1 MDLLRLATAG
11 SVDDGKSTLIGR
23 LLYDAKAVLADQLAH
38 VEERSVN
45 GLDLALLT
53 DGLRAEREQG
63 ITIDVAYRSFAT
75 ARRRFIL
82 ADCPGHAQYTRNMV
96 TGASTADLA
105 LLLVDARAGLTE
117 QSRRHAAIA
126 GLLALRHV
134 IVVVNKMDLVE
145 YSEERFDD
153 VVREVIDLGAHL
165 GLHEIEFVP
174 ISALHGDNVVERSAR
189 MPWYGGPP
197 LLERLETIPV
207 DPPKVHGARLPV
219 QLVLR
224 SEGGARWAAGRLAA
238 GSLKAGD
245 DVVLLPSGVRTRVAE
260 VRDADGP
267 ADVVDAPLSVSVRL
281 EDEVDLARGELI
293 AAADDAPQPTREL
306 TATVCWLGDR
316 PAHTGA
322 RYELKHGTR
331 AVPARL
337 EAIDGRID
345 FETLGW
351 PAADELALND
361 IAHVRLRL
369 GGEIAADVYSRC
381 HATGAFI
388 LVDEASHDT
397 VAAGM
402 VSAG

>member
-1 MDLLRLATAG
+1 VDLLRLATAG

-38 VEERSVN
+38 VEERSVE

-75 ARRRFIL
+75 PRRRFIL

-105 LLLVDARAGLTE
+105 LLLVDARSGLTE
-117 QSRRHAAIA
+117 QSRRHATIA
-126 GLLALRHV
+126 ALLRIKHV
-134 IVVVNKMDLVE
+134 IVAVNKMDLVG
-145 YSEERFDD
+145 YSEEAFDD
-153 VVREVIDLGAHL
+153 AVRQVLELASQI
-165 GLHEIEFVP
+165 GLEGVEFIP
-174 ISALHGDNVVERSAR
+174 ISALRGDNVVERSQA
-189 MPWYGGPP
+189 MAWYGGPP
-197 LLERLETIPV
+197 LLERLETVPV
-207 DPPKVHGARLPV
+207 EPPAVHGARLPV

-224 SEGGARWAAGRLAA
+224 GEGGARWAAGRLAA
-238 GSLKAGD
+238 GTLRAGD
-245 DVVLLPSGVRTRVAE
+245 EVVVLPSGVRTRVAE

-267 ADVVDAPLSVSVRL
+267 AEEVDAPLSVSVRL

-293 AAADDAPQPTREL
+293 AAAGDAPEVTREL
-306 TATVCWLGDR
+306 AATVCWLGDR
-316 PAHTGA
+316 PARA
-322 RYELKHGTR
+322 RDRFLLKHGTR
-331 AVPARL
+331 TVPARL
-337 EAIDGRID
+337 DAVDGRID
-345 FETLGW
+345 FDTLEW

-369 GGEIAADVYSRC
+369 GGDIAPDAYAQS

-388 LVDEASHDT
+388 LIDEATNDT

-402 VSAG
+402 IR